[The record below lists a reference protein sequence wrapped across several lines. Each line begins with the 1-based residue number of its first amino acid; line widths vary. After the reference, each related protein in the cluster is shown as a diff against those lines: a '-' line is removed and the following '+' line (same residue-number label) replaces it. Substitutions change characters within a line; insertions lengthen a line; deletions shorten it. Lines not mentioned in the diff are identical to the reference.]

1 MPTDTATLDI
11 RAIADISVG
20 RQFFIAFAFA
30 YLYYLR
36 YVT

>member
-20 RQFFIAFAFA
+20 MQFFIAFAFA
-30 YLYYLR
+30 YLYY
-36 YVT
+36 